1 MSSYEE
7 LFRKNFKGLS
17 YFAMEYVKD
26 HDIAREIVQDAFV
39 SLWEKRHSIDTGR
52 SPGAYLSSMVR
63 NRCLNYLRDNRKFD
77 RSLLELEG
85 LDLQADHE
93 VQDHLVA
100 EELKNR
106 IEETTQSLPDKCREV
121 FVKNRIEHKKYQ
133 EIADEM
139 NISLKTVEA
148 QMSKALRIMREK
160 LSDFIMLIMFLLE
173 FIHRQ

>member
-17 YFAMEYVKD
+17 FFALEYVKD

-39 SLWEKRHSIDTGR
+39 SLWEKRDSIDTGR
-52 SPGAYLSSMVR
+52 SPRAYLSSTVK

-85 LDLQADHE
+85 LDLQGSHE
-93 VQDHLVA
+93 EHDHLVT
-100 EELKNR
+100 EELKVR
-106 IEETTQSLPDKCREV
+106 IDEATASLPEKCRQV

-139 NISLKTVEA
+139 GFAYTASGPFVRSSYHA
-148 QMSKALRIMREK
+148 GKALQRNA
-160 LSDFIMLIMFLLE
+160 
-173 FIHRQ
+173 